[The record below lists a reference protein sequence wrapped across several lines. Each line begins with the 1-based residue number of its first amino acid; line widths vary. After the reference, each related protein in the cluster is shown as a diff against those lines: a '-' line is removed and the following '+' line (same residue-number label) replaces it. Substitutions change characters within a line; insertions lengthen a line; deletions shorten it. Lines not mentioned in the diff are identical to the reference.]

1 MNRYNQRIEFA
12 PGSAE
17 SFKELREYLSEMR
30 KDAEYENRLYII
42 TQLLEEQAGL
52 YKFMDGNF
60 QRLIFR
66 DLLENSYEEYHR
78 KAKALK
84 DEEER
89 KIIDRTKRL
98 TDSDKKSFFEQLKNI
113 IYSTKY
119 EEGFFHNID
128 GIVPIEPPTYSKL
141 SEEKKKILLRFIKEI
156 RDAALPPFKD
166 VLIQFMNEKNISSR
180 DLFMRA
186 NIDRHFLS
194 KILCNEGYIP
204 KKKNIMA
211 IAMALHLSLPEY
223 DDFMLSAGYVTDPY
237 DNTDLAV
244 RFCIIQGGYDP
255 IYYEIDT
262 LNSFLAEL
270 KEECFEFKR
279 RKKPFISRRK
289 CNGCGLCAKN
299 FPDIF
304 EIKYGKSSVKSSFS
318 GNIAAIEKAAEECPS
333 NAMEI
338 R

>member
-1 MNRYNQRIEFA
+1 MDKYNQRVKFA
-12 PGSAE
+12 PGGAE
-17 SFKELREYLSEMR
+17 ACGELKSFIFNLRD
-30 KDAEYENRLYII
+30 DAEYEKRFYMINYVLERTSGLDMLFNVKHLHSSFYPREKEIEAQPDDDFSLQEQKIVNRIESLTDVDKKQIFEHLKEII
-42 TQLLEEQAGL
+42 HS
-52 YKFMDGNF
+52 NF
-60 QRLIFR
+60 
-66 DLLENSYEEYHR
+66 YEEDNCLEYLIR
-78 KAKALK
+78 P
-84 DEEER
+84 DTR
-89 KIIDRTKRL
+89 R
-98 TDSDKKSFFEQLKNI
+98 
-113 IYSTKY
+113 YC
-119 EEGFFHNID
+119 
-128 GIVPIEPPTYSKL
+128 KL
-141 SEEKKKILLRFIKEI
+141 SEEKKKILHKFIKEI

-166 VLIQFMNEKNISSR
+166 VLIQLMNAKDIRSS

-194 KILCNEGYIP
+194 KIMCSTGYIP
-204 KKKNIMA
+204 KKKNVMA
-211 IAMALHLSLPEY
+211 IALALHLSLHEY
-223 DDFMLSAGYVTDPY
+223 DEFMLSAGYVTDPY

-244 RFCIIQGGYDP
+244 RFCIIQGEYDP
-255 IYYEIDT
+255 VYYEIDT

-270 KEECFEFKR
+270 KEDCFEFKR

-289 CNGCGLCAKN
+289 CKGCGLCAKN